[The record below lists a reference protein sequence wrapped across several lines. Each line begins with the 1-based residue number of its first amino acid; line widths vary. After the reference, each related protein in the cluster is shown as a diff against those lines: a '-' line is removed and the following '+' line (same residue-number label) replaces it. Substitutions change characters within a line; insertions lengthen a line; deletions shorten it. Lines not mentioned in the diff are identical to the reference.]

1 MVCAGFPCQ
10 SHSSLGKRR
19 GLHDTRG
26 QLFNQLCKFI
36 KSSQPRAFLLENV
49 KGLMSST
56 DFETHIV
63 KPLTDC
69 GYVVSWHILDARNFN
84 VPQHRERVFIVGC
97 RKTSINN
104 TKQFSF
110 KSLATRHT
118 RKNIENIL
126 DPKINSINSSIY
138 INENLTCKIFE
149 NNVISNASQLFNP
162 PHETSVGFIL
172 RAQLSNFTNRKLFSS
187 KGIVGT
193 LATSSPPPI
202 YDEKHKLIRH
212 LSKNELKACQG
223 FPNSFQ
229 FPKDMCRSEIVF
241 YLGNSVCVKV
251 ISAIIKEMLLQD
263 II

>member
-1 MVCAGFPCQ
+1 
-10 SHSSLGKRR
+10 
-19 GLHDTRG
+19 
-26 QLFNQLCKFI
+26 
-36 KSSQPRAFLLENV
+36 
-49 KGLMSST
+49 MSST
-56 DFETHIV
+56 DFETHII
-63 KPLTDC
+63 KPLEDC
-69 GYVVSWHILDARNFN
+69 GYIVSWHILDARNFN
-84 VPQHRERVFIVGC
+84 VPQHRERIFIVGR
-97 RKTSINN
+97 RKRGSNATNATNATNSINN
-104 TKQFSF
+104 TTPFSF

-118 RKNIENIL
+118 HKNIEDIL
-126 DPKINSINSSIY
+126 DPRINSTNNNIY
-138 INENLTCKIFE
+138 INENLECKIFE
-149 NNVISNASQLFNP
+149 NNGINNASQLFNP
-162 PHETSVGFIL
+162 PHETPVGFIL

-223 FPNSFQ
+223 FPISFK
-229 FPKDMCRSEIVF
+229 FPKDICRSDVVF